1 MKIMLFIL
9 LSILL
14 CAVVYASVELFCD
27 VINKV
32 QDKWL
37 YNKGICR
44 NCGGVYRFYNSVDN
58 YEFHE
63 CTKCGQM
70 ILIKKSNT
78 TQ

>member
-9 LSILL
+9 LCVVANVVAYFAFQLILA
-14 CAVVYASVELFCD
+14 AVDKFH
-27 VINKV
+27 
-32 QDKWL
+32 DKWL
-37 YNKGICR
+37 YNKGRCR
-44 NCGGVYRFYNSVDN
+44 SCGGVYRLFNSVND